1 MEVLNIGV
9 DLGVTAKHHAE
20 VVNSE
25 GTKICSSVSFPG
37 TKEGFDMLRE
47 NVAKQ
52 GGQGTKLRFICEPTS
67 MSWFPLA
74 VYARRHGD
82 EIMRVK
88 AQKSHALR
96 KYYSRHSKSD
106 KLDARVLAMMP
117 VVDKGSVE
125 ELYLPDRLTNALD
138 RRCRQREKISKEIAS
153 LKTRIKSLYQWLM
166 PGLTDCFED
175 AYGQRAKAFYKRY
188 TNPFRI
194 KRLGISRLGKVLD
207 KVGRQHPAEGLA
219 KRLYEAAVRGCELY
233 DRSDEY
239 IDFDELQEEIEY
251 YQGRSG
257 EVSSGFISCL

>member
-1 MEVLNIGV
+1 
-9 DLGVTAKHHAE
+9 
-20 VVNSE
+20 
-25 GTKICSSVSFPG
+25 
-37 TKEGFDMLRE
+37 MLRE

-96 KYYSRHSKSD
+96 KYYSRHSKND

-166 PGLTDCFED
+166 SALM
-175 AYGQRAKAFYKRY
+175 
-188 TNPFRI
+188 
-194 KRLGISRLGKVLD
+194 D
-207 KVGRQHPAEGLA
+207 KVRTWIT
-219 KRLYEAAVRGCELY
+219 KNFK
-233 DRSDEY
+233 DFY
-239 IDFDELQEEIEY
+239 ICSIKGSASKPLLFLIQ
-251 YQGRSG
+251 
-257 EVSSGFISCL
+257 